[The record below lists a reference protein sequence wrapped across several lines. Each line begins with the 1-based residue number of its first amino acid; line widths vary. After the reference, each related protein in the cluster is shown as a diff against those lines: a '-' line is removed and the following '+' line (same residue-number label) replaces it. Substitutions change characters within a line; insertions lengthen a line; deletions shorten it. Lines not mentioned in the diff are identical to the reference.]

1 MVGVATLLLAACA
14 GDSARSVE
22 NAQFSGVPLPRGY
35 SLDADSSMAFGGG
48 DRWVGRLVFTTGLS
62 TDEATHFFREEMPR
76 YYWGEGA
83 AASSERSTLTF
94 FSEPTD
100 RVAIVQ
106 ITSGTLWWGSRVV
119 MAVGLAGRD

>member
-1 MVGVATLLLAACA
+1 MVGSGILLLAACA

-22 NAQFSGVPLPRGY
+22 NVQFSGVPLPRGY

-76 YYWGEGA
+76 YDWGEGA
-83 AASSERSTLTF
+83 APSSERSTLTF
-94 FSEPTD
+94 FSGHTG

-106 ITSGTLWWGSRVV
+106 ITSRTLWGSQVV
-119 MAVGLAGRD
+119 MAVGRAGRD